1 MLSVKLITLS
11 TWHYESLCEVL
22 ILENTIS
29 YKSRKYATRAVN
41 MYKYLTKEKRE
52 FVLSK
57 QFVRA
62 ATSIGAN
69 IAESECAISEKD
81 FLSKIY
87 IALKECNETIY
98 WLGVLFDGEFIT
110 EKQYLSMKR
119 DCVEMKRMMTATTK
133 TICNRRK
140 NKFS

>member
-1 MLSVKLITLS
+1 M
-11 TWHYESLCEVL
+11 
-22 ILENTIS
+22 ENTIS
-29 YKSRKYATRAVN
+29 CKSRKYATRAVN
-41 MYKYLTKEKRE
+41 MYKYLMKEKSE
-52 FVLSK
+52 YVLSK

-98 WLGVLFDGEFIT
+98 WLGVLFDGRYIT

-119 DCVEMKRMMTATTK
+119 DCVEMKRMMMATTK
-133 TICNRRK
+133 TICNRK
-140 NKFS
+140 NK